1 MMIYIALVLIAYVI
15 SKLRINKARSLIL
28 AVIAVV
34 GYLVPTMIMDVISPY
49 IALMQSRLFASSLGI
64 GDKIPILFIYIF
76 LFYLLVK
83 DSREDWTYW
92 MLYVCWGLLAFFIWS
107 DVMMTNRIIML
118 SVPFV
123 GISFYHLL
131 NSKGYKNKLQ
141 LVSCLGVLI
150 ALGSLYTYRAVF

>member
-1 MMIYIALVLIAYVI
+1 MTKEEPVSI
-15 SKLRINKARSLIL
+15 R
-28 AVIAVV
+28 
-34 GYLVPTMIMDVISPY
+34 
-49 IALMQSRLFASSLGI
+49 MQSPWFASSLGI

-107 DVMMTNRIIML
+107 DMMMTNRIIML

-141 LVSCLGVLI
+141 LVSSLGVLI